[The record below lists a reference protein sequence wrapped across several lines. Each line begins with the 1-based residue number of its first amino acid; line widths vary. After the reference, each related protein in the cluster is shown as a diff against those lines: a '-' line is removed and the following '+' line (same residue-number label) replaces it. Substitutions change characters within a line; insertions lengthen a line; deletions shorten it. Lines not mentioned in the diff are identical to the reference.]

1 MRVFWLAKAKLRR
14 VYDESSEA
22 AEELQRAEGG
32 LLKLEAI
39 DFGKRMATERTLSS
53 DETAPPP
60 NAVFDSSG
68 NFLIYPTMLGIK
80 VSHFLCN
87 IPLAV
92 PCESQVV
99 TTLSQDHMR
108 KLYTSVLVTCLFMTE
123 ETSKNQ
129 RQPGYH
135 QHH

>member
-53 DETAPPP
+53 DETAPQP

-80 VSHFLCN
+80 VSYLLCN
-87 IPLAV
+87 RNRRTCFCNVILITRVA
-92 PCESQVV
+92 
-99 TTLSQDHMR
+99 TLHMSYLKQDTM
-108 KLYTSVLVTCLFMTE
+108 
-123 ETSKNQ
+123 
-129 RQPGYH
+129 
-135 QHH
+135 